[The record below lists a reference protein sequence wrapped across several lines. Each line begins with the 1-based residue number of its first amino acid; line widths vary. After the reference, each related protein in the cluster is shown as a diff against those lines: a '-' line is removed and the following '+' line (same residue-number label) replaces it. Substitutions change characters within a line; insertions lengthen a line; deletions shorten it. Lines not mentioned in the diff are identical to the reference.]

1 MQLCLEIVTNE
12 LWFENVEPM
21 AFGRWMIQFLIR
33 YFESDNSKEHYLV
46 KHYLVNIV
54 DTAKTRNQET
64 GKTCHKFHVTA
75 IIKRA
80 KF

>member
-1 MQLCLEIVTNE
+1 
-12 LWFENVEPM
+12 M

-46 KHYLVNIV
+46 NIV
-54 DTAKTRNQET
+54 DTAKTRNQER